1 MNDDKSSLD
10 ARHVIITHIL
20 PRHFSHAIVNGRP
33 TQRDTKEVNR
43 GIRHFR
49 IVFFGYFKATDKINL
64 FRMLGI

>member
-20 PRHFSHAIVNGRP
+20 PRHFSHATVNGRP

-49 IVFFGYFKATDKINL
+49 IVFLDILKQLIKLTCFGC
-64 FRMLGI
+64 

>member
-10 ARHVIITHIL
+10 AIHVIITHIL

-33 TQRDTKEVNR
+33 TQRDTNTEVNR

-49 IVFFGYFKATDKINL
+49 IVFLDILKQLIKLTCFGC
-64 FRMLGI
+64 